1 MLDSRFGIEEA
12 TEPPAT
18 TASAIIQLFRRRR
31 AVEYWPLLLAP
42 VVLGGVFVVR
52 SFHLTHLLN
61 KVILEQMAVVLTS
74 LAAVG
79 FGLRYR
85 EQRRTVDLLLT
96 LLAIAFTCREIHF
109 AGSGVGIY
117 VALVVLIALGV
128 RWREALIEELSFDRR
143 LPWVLGAAWAY
154 FLSQFVARRA
164 LRGILPLEEE
174 LHIPIEE
181 TLETAAHVML
191 LLVAV
196 MPSSPKS
203 AVKKPGRRSWEVVHG
218 VGNEANASR

>member
-1 MLDSRFGIEEA
+1 MS
-12 TEPPAT
+12 PA
-18 TASAIIQLFRRRR
+18 LRN
-31 AVEYWPLLLAP
+31 PLLFAA
-42 VVLGGVFVVR
+42 
-52 SFHLTHLLN
+52 
-61 KVILEQMAVVLTS
+61 MAGL

-128 RWREALIEELSFDRR
+128 RWREALIGELSRDWR
-143 LPWVLGAAWAY
+143 LTWIMGAAWAY

-191 LLVAV
+191 LLTAV
-196 MPSSPKS
+196 LPSAPNSTIK
-203 AVKKPGRRSWEVVHG
+203 
-218 VGNEANASR
+218 N